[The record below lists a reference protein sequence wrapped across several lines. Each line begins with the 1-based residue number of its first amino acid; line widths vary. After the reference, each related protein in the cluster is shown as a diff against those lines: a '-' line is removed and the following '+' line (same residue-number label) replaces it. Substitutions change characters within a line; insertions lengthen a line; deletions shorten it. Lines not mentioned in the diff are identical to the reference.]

1 METDSRCKSS
11 SNLERFLSCVTPS
24 VPLYS
29 LSKDSFKDP
38 NCLFQRDGGEIVEC
52 FALEDL
58 WDWYAECSAYGLGV
72 PVGLNTGDCVVQYYV
87 PYLSALQIYT
97 SKSPIISRNN
107 GATEE
112 SESDWWSD
120 DSAASEKLS
129 KSWDDVSVSDDT
141 TYEPE
146 ISPKDRFGN
155 LYFHFVEWNSPYQ
168 RTPLFDKINELSR
181 DHPGLMSF
189 KSAEVSPASWMSIA
203 WYPIYHIPARG
214 NSKEMA
220 TCFLTYH
227 TISSLFQDCT
237 LDEKDVL
244 NGGGLTGAPTKAK
257 WKKHTTLSPFGL
269 VTYKMQG
276 NVWRDPEASR
286 TIGTLYSA
294 ADSWLRQL
302 GVHHHDFNFFTNHSC
317 K

>member
-1 METDSRCKSS
+1 MEADSRCKSS

-38 NCLFQRDGGEIVEC
+38 NSLFQRDGGEMVEC

-58 WDWYAECSAYGLGV
+58 WDWYEECSAYGLGV
-72 PVGLNTGDCVVQYYV
+72 PVGLNTGDGVVQYYV

-97 SKSPIISRNN
+97 SKSHIIPKNN

-120 DSAASEKLS
+120 DSTASEKLS
-129 KSWDDVSVSDDT
+129 KSWDDVSVSDDM
-141 TYEPE
+141 TYESEP
-146 ISPKDRFGN
+146 SPKDRFGN
-155 LYFHFVEWNSPYQ
+155 LYFQFVEWDSPYQ
-168 RTPLFDKINELSR
+168 RIPLFDKINELSR

-189 KSAEVSPASWMSIA
+189 KSAEISPASWLSVA
-203 WYPIYHIPARG
+203 WYPIYDIPARG
-214 NSKEMA
+214 SSKEMA

-227 TISSLFQDCT
+227 TISSLFQD
-237 LDEKDVL
+237 EKEVRND
-244 NGGGLTGAPTKAK
+244 GGLIAVATKAK
-257 WKKHTTLSPFGL
+257 WKKHVSLSPFGL

-276 NVWRDPEASR
+276 KVWRDLEASR

-302 GVHHHDFNFFTNHSC
+302 GVHHHDFNFFTNHQC